1 MKKAIS
7 IIFLILFALSNPL
20 IGAEMNEKH
29 EAVTV
34 EWYGHSCFL
43 LTLENGAK
51 ILLDPFDTTRFPYS
65 LPAGKVDVVFST
77 HDHFDHNAVDAVPAR
92 VILRADGK
100 KPSFFGKKVGVEE
113 EADGSIKVNL
123 NGKTLTAS
131 TIPSFHDDRG
141 GGIRGANGIIRFEVE
156 GLVFAHLGDLGEAL
170 KPAQVEKIKPIDV
183 LFVPVGGFYTIN
195 DTTAYEVVQTLN
207 PRLVIP
213 MHYRTKALGDR
224 LPIST
229 ADAFLGRFSNV
240 KRENSSTIKVQADH
254 LLAMMTVEVLDYHGQ
269 K

>member
-1 MKKAIS
+1 
-7 IIFLILFALSNPL
+7 
-20 IGAEMNEKH
+20 MNEKH
-29 EAVTV
+29 EAVTI

-100 KPSFFGKKVGVEE
+100 KPFFFGKKVGVEE
-113 EADGSIKVNL
+113 EADGRIRVNL
-123 NGKTLTAS
+123 YGKILIA
-131 TIPSFHDDRG
+131 TILPSFHDDRG
-141 GGIRGANGIIRFEVE
+141 GSQRGLNGIIRFEVE
-156 GLVFAHLGDLGEAL
+156 GLIFVHLGDLGESL
-170 KPAQVEKIKPIDV
+170 NPDQIEKIKPIDV

-195 DTTAYEVVQTLN
+195 DSTAYEVVQSLS
-207 PRLVIP
+207 PRIAIP

-224 LPIST
+224 LPINT
-229 ADAFLGRFSNV
+229 VDPFLGRFSNI
-240 KRENSSTIKVQADH
+240 KRENTSTISVQAGH
-254 LLAMMTVEVLDYHGQ
+254 LPALTTVEVLDYHGQ